1 MITDSERYVSSGHE
15 SFHVLVEGIV
25 FLLALLPVVRR
36 ASLIVPATSSTVVI
50 TTLVFESILCA
61 TMLLDKIHWRR
72 AWSQRG
78 RPCEVATVDR
88 GQQVGQLALDL
99 FLSKIIYYPSWLQRS
114 RSNVP
119 SSIIEAVKV
128 TFDTVKL
135 KIRSSTYLFTFE
147 SGVQP
152 NGDNWGT
159 LKIFVDD
166 SFVLSVMAALSQDRW
181 ATRGTCHTA
190 SLFIDG
196 PWVQELFDLSAEA
209 KECRRTRLKISGE
222 MPEGKR

>member
-1 MITDSERYVSSGHE
+1 MITDSERHVISGHE
-15 SFHVLVEGIV
+15 GFHVLVEGIV

-36 ASLIVPATSSTVVI
+36 ASLIVPATSPSVVI

-61 TMLLDKIHWRR
+61 TMLLDKIYWRR

-78 RPCEVATVDR
+78 RACEVATVDR

-128 TFDTVKL
+128 TFNTVKL
-135 KIRSSTYLFTFE
+135 KIRSSNYLFTFE

-152 NGDNWGT
+152 
-159 LKIFVDD
+159 
-166 SFVLSVMAALSQDRW
+166 
-181 ATRGTCHTA
+181 
-190 SLFIDG
+190 DG
-196 PWVQELFDLSAEA
+196 
-209 KECRRTRLKISGE
+209 GN
-222 MPEGKR
+222 